1 MAYLLDANV
10 FIAAKN
16 LHYGLDFCPAFWDW
30 LVQKQAE
37 GIVFSVEKVRD
48 EVLAV
53 ADDLADWIDQ
63 RDPSFFLA
71 VDATSFPSLAAV
83 SEWAT
88 GNRYDQAAVTTF
100 LQIADYYLVAQA
112 LAGQHTVVTHE
123 VPSATT
129 RKIKIPD
136 ACIGLGISF
145 MTPFQ
150 MLRRERARFI
160 RQPRTTARDVNRL
173 GSHLLSSRS
182 SPKRCNSLILLGC
195 TNAPKWGQV

>member
-16 LHYGLDFCPAFWDW
+16 LHYGFDFCPAFWDW
-30 LVQKQAE
+30 LVKKQAE

-48 EVLAV
+48 EVLSV

-71 VDATSFPSLAAV
+71 VDATSFPSLSAV
-83 SEWAT
+83 SGWAT
-88 GNRYDQAAVTTF
+88 GNRYDQAAVITF

-112 LAGQHTVVTHE
+112 LAGKHTVVTHE

-160 RQPRTTARDVNRL
+160 L
-173 GSHLLSSRS
+173 G
-182 SPKRCNSLILLGC
+182 P
-195 TNAPKWGQV
+195 AP